1 MNILKRLLPKMSPIA
16 NKGFF
21 NNTAD
26 VHVISS
32 GSDVTPANKRPP
44 ITAFDML
51 LVLLRLSAYIDSL
64 MLKNTVKNANI
75 KKNISFTIITY

>member
-51 LVLLRLSAYIDSL
+51 KYS
-64 MLKNTVKNANI
+64 
-75 KKNISFTIITY
+75 